1 MATVKFLY
9 RSTKDIGPITL
20 RFTYT
25 PSGEGKST
33 MVEEK
38 TRITITKNDWLKLGT
53 PKRIKDAK
61 LKNLKIELD
70 QQLYELEKLVL
81 TKYNDGELVD
91 KKWLTNILDD
101 FYDPEVKKEIPSTVI
116 GYFPIYLESMRNQIT
131 KTTLTR
137 YGTAYTFLQK
147 YIAVTGENP
156 KIDEVDPDFLMAFEE
171 YAYDQDY
178 AVNTVSKY
186 FSVIKSLCKHA
197 LMHNGVSISPK
208 FDLIKLKTFK
218 APIVYLNFEELKT
231 INSLDDSELG
241 ERLTNIRD
249 WLIISCFTGQRISDF
264 MRFNTKDIR
273 TAEGVKVIDI
283 IQQKGNKSVSIPLLD
298 PVLKIMDKYNGGFP
312 RPISDQK
319 FNDYVKEV
327 VQKAGLDEIT
337 KGGVVRLHKDG
348 RKRKEFG
355 EFPKYELITSHIGR
369 RSFATNFYGEL
380 RTPLIM
386 NITGHSK
393 ESTFLG
399 YIGKTSKDTA
409 TEAAR
414 EYKKLNI
421 DV

>member
-9 RSTKDIGPITL
+9 RSTKDIAPITL
-20 RFTYT
+20 RLTYT
-25 PSGEGKST
+25 NPENHKTVMIEGKT
-33 MVEEK
+33 K
-38 TRITITKNDWLKLGT
+38 ITITKSDWSLLAT

-61 LKNLKIELD
+61 LKNLKLELD
-70 QQLYELEKLVL
+70 EQLNHLEKLVL
-81 TKYNDGELVD
+81 TEFSKSTHID
-91 KKWLTNILDD
+91 KKWLTSLLDT
-101 FYDPEVKKEIPSTVI
+101 YYEPTVKKAIPSTVLD
-116 GYFPIYLESMRNQIT
+116 YFPIYLDSMRNQVT

-137 YGTAYTFLQK
+137 YGTTYAFLK
-147 YIAVTGENP
+147 RYIEDTGENP
-156 KIDEVDPDFLMAFEE
+156 RIDEVDPHFLMAFED

-178 AVNTVSKY
+178 AINTVNKY

-197 LMHNGVSISPK
+197 FMYHGVPISQK

-218 APIVYLNFEELKT
+218 APVVYLNFEELKI
-231 INSLDDSELG
+231 INSIEEDKLG
-241 ERLTNIRD
+241 DRLSNVRD

-264 MRFNTKDIR
+264 MRFNIKDIR
-273 TAEGVKVIDI
+273 EESGEKVIDI
-283 IQQKGNKSVSIPLLD
+283 IQQKGNKSTSIPLLE
-298 PVLKIMDKYNGGFP
+298 PVLKIMDKYDGNFP

-327 VQKAGLDEIT
+327 AKIAGLDEVI
-337 KGGVVRLHKDG
+337 KGGVVRLYDDG

-369 RSFATNFYGEL
+369 RSFATNLYGKI
-380 RTPLIM
+380 RTPKIM

-409 TEAAR
+409 PETAKDFR
-414 EYKKLNI
+414 KLNI
-421 DV
+421 EM

>member
-1 MATVKFLY
+1 
-9 RSTKDIGPITL
+9 
-20 RFTYT
+20 
-25 PSGEGKST
+25 
-33 MVEEK
+33 
-38 TRITITKNDWLKLGT
+38 
-53 PKRIKDAK
+53 
-61 LKNLKIELD
+61 
-70 QQLYELEKLVL
+70 
-81 TKYNDGELVD
+81 
-91 KKWLTNILDD
+91 
-101 FYDPEVKKEIPSTVI
+101 
-116 GYFPIYLESMRNQIT
+116 
-131 KTTLTR
+131 
-137 YGTAYTFLQK
+137 
-147 YIAVTGENP
+147 
-156 KIDEVDPDFLMAFEE
+156 
-171 YAYDQDY
+171 
-178 AVNTVSKY
+178 
-186 FSVIKSLCKHA
+186 
-197 LMHNGVSISPK
+197 
-208 FDLIKLKTFK
+208 
-218 APIVYLNFEELKT
+218 
-231 INSLDDSELG
+231 
-241 ERLTNIRD
+241 
-249 WLIISCFTGQRISDF
+249 

-283 IQQKGNKSVSIPLLD
+283 VQQKGNKNVSIPLLD
-298 PVLKIMDKYNGGFP
+298 PVLKIMNKFNGRFP

-327 VQKAGLDEIT
+327 VQIAGLDEIT

-421 DV
+421 EV